1 MSRRWYAPKAIGQTD
16 MLHNVR
22 RGLAPAAGHGLR
34 LRPMHRTTIPATAR
48 RHTQVPPYKHRRTAD
63 KDCRA
68 GPMCPAVVPHHTG
81 CGTFS
86 IDRVSGHH
94 TSSLFTIP
102 SYLNKRPPST
112 TRNGVGTA
120 ALRLTPWGL
129 RHLRMALWDD
139 GGFRAVRGAGVS
151 LAAASDRGRCP
162 LDPCDFL
169 KKIE

>member
-1 MSRRWYAPKAIGQTD
+1 
-16 MLHNVR
+16 
-22 RGLAPAAGHGLR
+22 
-34 LRPMHRTTIPATAR
+34 
-48 RHTQVPPYKHRRTAD
+48 
-63 KDCRA
+63 
-68 GPMCPAVVPHHTG
+68 MCPAAVPHHTG

-112 TRNGVGTA
+112 TRYGVGTA